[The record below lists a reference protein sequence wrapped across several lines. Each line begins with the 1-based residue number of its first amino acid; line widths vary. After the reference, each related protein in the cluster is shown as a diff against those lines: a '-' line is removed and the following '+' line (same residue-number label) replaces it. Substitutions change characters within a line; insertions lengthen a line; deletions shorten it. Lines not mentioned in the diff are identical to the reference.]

1 VGLVVQ
7 LAGALMVL
15 GAFALLQLGRTTA
28 DARSYLL
35 LNAVGS
41 ATLAANAAAG
51 GQWGFVLLN
60 VTWLLV
66 SLWSLLRPRPGSRPA
81 MS

>member
-7 LAGALMVL
+7 LAGAAMVL
-15 GAFALLQLGRTTA
+15 TAFALLQLGRTTA
-28 DARSYLL
+28 GSRPYLL

-41 ATLAANAAAG
+41 ATLAGNAAAG
-51 GQWGFVLLN
+51 RQWGFVLLN

-66 SLWSLLRPRPGSRPA
+66 SLWSLVRPERPA
-81 MS
+81 ADR

>member
-1 VGLVVQ
+1 MQ
-7 LAGALMVL
+7 LSGALMVL

-28 DARSYLL
+28 RSRSYLL
-35 LNAVGS
+35 LNATGS
-41 ATLAANAAAG
+41 AVLAGNAAVG

-60 VTWLLV
+60 ATWLLV
-66 SLWSLLRPRPGSRPA
+66 SLWSVLRPRPA